1 MSKSIM
7 FQFEVVPAT
16 DGNDFAANL
25 DFSKIAKRDR
35 KVASAI
41 FQGIMDHFHDTEYDK
56 CGIHHVTVTPK
67 KGGWDVSLGH
77 ADDIV
82 LQ

>member
-7 FQFEVVPAT
+7 FQFEVVPAK

-25 DFSKIAKRDR
+25 DLSKIAKQDR
-35 KVASAI
+35 GVANAV
-41 FQGIMDHFHDTEYDK
+41 FQGIMDHFKATDYDK
-56 CGIHHVTVTPK
+56 CGIHHVTVK
-67 KGGWDVSLGH
+67 MANGGWDVSLGH
-77 ADDIV
+77 ADDFV